1 MTNSKAPVTIQS
13 LKIGLNI
20 LEILG
25 AEKKPLKF
33 TEIQNITGMTKSN
46 LYKYINTL
54 CQSGMLYRDPY
65 TNAFTLGHKLVELGS
80 IAMGNTTI
88 VEQAMPYFKEIAEKT
103 NLTALLAIPSLK
115 GPLIAYIQSAD
126 YGINIGAQIGANLPL
141 DSATGLLF
149 SAFEYRSN
157 LKEWEQDFAQNWS
170 KDERKQFQLEQEL
183 TRKTF
188 FASKIEPLV
197 EHVSSFSVPVLNF
210 NEELLAAITIVGF
223 TDLVPKNVVHP
234 TSQLVLQ
241 YAQRLSKYYGY
252 VLKNNL

>member
-1 MTNSKAPVTIQS
+1 MSNSKTPVTIQS

-25 AEKKPLKF
+25 SEKKPLRF
-33 TEIQNITGMTKSN
+33 TEIQHLTGMTKSN

-54 CQSGMLYRDPY
+54 SQSGMLYRDPY
-65 TNAFTLGHKLVELGS
+65 TNAYTLGHKLVELGS

-88 VEQAMPYFKEIAEKT
+88 VEQTMPYFKEIGEKT

-115 GPLIAYIQSAD
+115 GPLIAYIHNAD

-149 SAFEYRSN
+149 SAFENRAH
-157 LKEWEQDFAQNWS
+157 LKEWEQDSSKNWS
-170 KDERKQFQLEQEL
+170 KEEQEQYLLEQVR
-183 TRKTF
+183 TRETF

-197 EHVSSFSVPVLNF
+197 EHVSSFSVPILNF

-223 TDLVPKNVVHP
+223 TDLVPKTVEHP
-234 TSQLVLQ
+234 TSQLVLK
-241 YAQRLSKYYGY
+241 YAQSLSEYYGY
-252 VLKNNL
+252 IYEK